1 MKVQGD
7 GENSSKSD
15 SDSSDDDD
23 DYDDDEF
30 PPVHI
35 KLPLQLD
42 LDDIAGVNISS
53 YNFYTNLAIFFTH
66 VLHKY
71 INNNYHII
79 KILHYSSI
87 KIFVAPI
94 FFAKI
99 LTFEPFLEL

>member
-1 MKVQGD
+1 MRLLTLQESIESKDSLQNLAAPTKKEIPDSDTKDIKIQGE

-53 YNFYTNLAIFFTH
+53 YNF
-66 VLHKY
+66 
-71 INNNYHII
+71 
-79 KILHYSSI
+79 
-87 KIFVAPI
+87 
-94 FFAKI
+94 
-99 LTFEPFLEL
+99 